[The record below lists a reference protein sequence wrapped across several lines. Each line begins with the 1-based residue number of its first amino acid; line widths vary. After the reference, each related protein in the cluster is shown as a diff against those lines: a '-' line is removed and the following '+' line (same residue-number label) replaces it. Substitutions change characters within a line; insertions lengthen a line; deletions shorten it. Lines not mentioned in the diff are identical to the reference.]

1 MSSTMSGCSPTTA
14 IRFVESFS
22 NHNTERGTR
31 NTERGTV
38 SYISY
43 SFCGMLL
50 KPQRGTRNTER
61 GTVSYISY
69 SFCGM
74 LLKPQRGTQNT
85 EQS

>member
-31 NTERGTV
+31 NTEQSPTSAIHFV
-38 SYISY
+38 ECFSN
-43 SFCGMLL
+43 L
-50 KPQRGTRNTER
+50 KAE
-61 GTVSYISY
+61 
-69 SFCGM
+69 
-74 LLKPQRGTQNT
+74 RGTQNT